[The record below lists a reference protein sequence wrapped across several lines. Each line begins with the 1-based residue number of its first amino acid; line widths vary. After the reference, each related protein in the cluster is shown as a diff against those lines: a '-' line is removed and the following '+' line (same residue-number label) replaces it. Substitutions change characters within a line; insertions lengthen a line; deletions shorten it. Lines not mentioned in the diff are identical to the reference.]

1 LSQPLYQKIV
11 TDLKQQI
18 TDGKFAL
25 HAQLPTEKELSEM
38 YQVSRITSKRALTEL
53 EQADLIYRV
62 RGKGSFVKE
71 PTRPTKLAKRILFLL
86 PFVNDLSLG
95 NFNDGLTPVMQEKKI
110 DVFMTSADLLN
121 NRSAD
126 ELIQEFDGMI
136 YYTNTDDQHIE
147 LLFELYLK
155 QFPVVLL
162 DKKIHDFDFPAV
174 LSDNLEGGRLATQAL
189 LEAGHTRIGYL
200 FGETQPPQ
208 STRQR
213 YFGYLSCL
221 KQHNVAFHTA
231 LEDQQANIDN
241 LLAYCQQQQ
250 LTAIVCENDLVAI
263 HAMRELRAANITVP
277 QEISVIGFDNIQAAA
292 LVDPPLTTI
301 SQDFKK
307 IGQLASETLIT
318 WIETGEKPT
327 DIAVPVTLIQRA
339 STQTNEKE

>member
-1 LSQPLYQKIV
+1 MSQPLYQKIV

-18 TDGKFAL
+18 DSGKLAL
-25 HAQLPTEKELSEM
+25 NAQLPTEKELSEQ

-53 EQADLIYRV
+53 EQAGLIYRV

-71 PTRPTKLAKRILFLL
+71 PSTPKKLAKRILFLL

-95 NFNDGLTPVMQEKKI
+95 NFNDGLTPAMQKKKI
-110 DVFMTSADLLN
+110 DVFMTHADFLN
-121 NRSAD
+121 NRTAD
-126 ELIQEFDGMI
+126 QLIQEFDGMI
-136 YYTNTDDQHIE
+136 YYTNTADQHIE

-189 LEAGHTRIGYL
+189 IDAGHQKIGYI
-200 FGETQPPQ
+200 FGEAQPPQ

-221 KQHNVAFHTA
+221 KQNNIAFHTA
-231 LEDQQANIDN
+231 LEDKQANIDA
-241 LLAYCQQQQ
+241 LLEYCQQHQ

-263 HAMRELRAANITVP
+263 HAMRELRSAAIAVP
-277 QEISVIGFDNIQAAA
+277 GEIDVVGFDNIQAAA

-318 WIETGEKPT
+318 WIETGQKPA
-327 DIAVPVTLIQRA
+327 DIAVPVTLIQRS
-339 STQTNEKE
+339 STKTI